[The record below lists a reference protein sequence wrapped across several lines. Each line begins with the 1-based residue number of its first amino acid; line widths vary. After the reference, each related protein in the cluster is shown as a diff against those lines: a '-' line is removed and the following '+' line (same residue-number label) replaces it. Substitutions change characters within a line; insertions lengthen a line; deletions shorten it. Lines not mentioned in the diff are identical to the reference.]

1 MSDNRNDSI
10 IGRDERDR
18 QAQFGNAEDTNRHD
32 TQNTRE
38 DLGGDAEFGDAA
50 QTEGERGTS
59 DIEDEGEDAFGNER
73 DEDQKADR
81 DNAFGARDD

>member
-18 QAQFGNAEDTNRHD
+18 EAEFGNAEDTNRQD
-32 TQNTRE
+32 TQDTRE
-38 DLGGDAEFGDAA
+38 DLGGDAEFEDAA
-50 QTEGERGTS
+50 QAEGESDAS

-81 DNAFGARDD
+81 DNAFGAGGD